1 MIIPGIN
8 DERMY
13 SKSIIR
19 KRNKCYVYIQLCGYS
34 ITDGIERSPFAI
46 ISAQEIDRPK
56 SSRRRA
62 LSPLEGE
69 QVFFFA
75 TDSFIETAECT
86 CEFKDS
92 ANRRKYEG
100 KTKGKSALFE
110 ADVRSKLHSL
120 RAWNILILNEK
131 VKSKEKK

>member
-69 QVFFFA
+69 QVFFLRRIRLSKLPNA
-75 TDSFIETAECT
+75 R
-86 CEFKDS
+86 
-92 ANRRKYEG
+92 ANLRIARIGES
-100 KTKGKSALFE
+100 TKGRRRENPLSSRQMSDQNYTRYELGTYL
-110 ADVRSKLHSL
+110 S
-120 RAWNILILNEK
+120 
-131 VKSKEKK
+131 